1 MSKAR
6 FGIAALLTLGIA
18 PAWAGDVKADE
29 RATSDTVAV
38 NQGANASTDASDASA
53 SERKIKDESGSSRVP
68 QAGTASSEAESSRLP
83 LSDDEMWLIV
93 REGYR
98 DGGY

>member
-18 PAWAGDVKADE
+18 PAWAGDGKADE

-38 NQGANASTDASDASA
+38 NQDANASTDASEASA
-53 SERKIKDESGSSRVP
+53 SKRERRNDGDGSRVA
-68 QAGTASSEAESSRLP
+68 QAGTGSSEAESRRPP